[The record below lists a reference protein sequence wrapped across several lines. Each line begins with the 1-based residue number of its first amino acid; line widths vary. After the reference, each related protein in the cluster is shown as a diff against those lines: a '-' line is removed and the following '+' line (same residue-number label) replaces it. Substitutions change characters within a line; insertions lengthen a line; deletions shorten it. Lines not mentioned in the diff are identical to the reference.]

1 MGNTNSKPTLDFDF
15 YQFVCKNKSETDET
29 YIGSTSEWDARMGR
43 HKSACNNRKDK
54 SYNYKVYKTMREF
67 GGWDNWKILKIDHL
81 EKICKT
87 QAHIHEQYLM
97 EKYGSTMNSQRAKR
111 TEEQRREQ
119 QRIGIKKH
127 GEKNPNYDKDRCEKN
142 SATKYRENNIATIEE
157 KFECEICRGKY
168 THENKQQHLKTN
180 KHKKAVKN

>member
-97 EKYGSTMNSQRAKR
+97 EKYGSTMNAKKAKR
-111 TEEQRREQ
+111 TKEQMWEQ
-119 QRIGIKKH
+119 KRVST
-127 GEKNPNYDKDRCEKN
+127 R
-142 SATKYRENNIATIEE
+142 KYREKNIATIEE
-157 KFECEICRGKY
+157 KFECEICCGKY
-168 THENKQQHLKTN
+168 THENKQQHFKTN